1 MTSTATTADFDAT
14 TIDGEERSLGE
25 YAGRVLLIVNV
36 ASRCGFTNQYAGL
49 EALWRRYRDQGLVVL
64 GFPCDQFGRQELG
77 SEAEIAEFCS
87 TTFDVTFPMFAKVDV
102 NGDGAHP
109 LFAWLRAQAPTWA
122 GDRVRWNFTKFL
134 VSRDGDTVTRHG
146 SRTAP
151 EELTADIEA
160 LLAG

>member
-1 MTSTATTADFDAT
+1 MTSTATRTGFTAT
-14 TIDGEERSLGE
+14 TIDGQERALGE

-36 ASRCGFTNQYAGL
+36 ASRCGLTNQYAGL

-64 GFPCDQFGRQELG
+64 GFPCDQFGRQEPG
-77 SEAEIAEFCS
+77 SEDEIAQFCS
-87 TTFDVTFPMFAKVDV
+87 TAYDVTFPMFAKVDV
-102 NGDGAHP
+102 NGDDAHS
-109 LFAWLRAQAPTWA
+109 LFRWLRAQAPTVA

-146 SRTAP
+146 SRTLP
-151 EELTADIEA
+151 EELTDDIEA